1 MGNKIG
7 VKEQLRERAEELARE
22 EDRRDGIPGPEPASI
37 AAPNPDLEALARR
50 VASPLKPAEPTEAQR
65 MLERTLACRNSLLEA
80 AVSLEKTL
88 GSIRGRQE
96 RPEVVSEPPARA
108 QTGFF
113 VALGRLVDDLELTAK
128 RIGEQAEELRGRF

>member
-1 MGNKIG
+1 MGKPTGI
-7 VKEQLRERAEELARE
+7 KEQLRERAEELARE
-22 EDRRDGIPGPEPASI
+22 EDRSDGIPEPASL
-37 AAPNPDLEALARR
+37 AAPDPDLEALKRR
-50 VASPLKPAEPTEAQR
+50 VAPLKPAEPTEAQR